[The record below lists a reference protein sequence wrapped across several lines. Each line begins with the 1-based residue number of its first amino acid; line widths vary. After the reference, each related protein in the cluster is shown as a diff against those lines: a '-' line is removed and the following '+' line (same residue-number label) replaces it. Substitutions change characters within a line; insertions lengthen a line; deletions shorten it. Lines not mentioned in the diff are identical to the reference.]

1 MRAFLERLK
10 VGEGRLFYCAE
21 RVAPSY
27 PFAWHYH
34 PEFEL
39 TYIVS
44 SRGRR
49 FIGDHIGNYED
60 GDLLL
65 IGPNLPHTWA
75 SEGEGEHRAVVIQFG
90 EDVFGKGGLQGLSP
104 GGVRTLLE
112 QSALGL
118 RFFGAAEA
126 KVASALRGI
135 AALSPV
141 RQLATLLTV
150 LDDLSTEGDVESLS
164 SRLFSVDGSGGETH
178 SVDRVCGYIHEHYRE
193 RIPLERAA
201 EEAAMSVSAFCR
213 FFKRTT
219 GKTFSRYVNELR
231 LGNAC
236 RLLVQTERNIAQI
249 AQDSGFSNLS
259 HFNQAFLASKKLRPG
274 EYRRVFR
281 KGVEAGSS

>member
-10 VGEGRLFYCAE
+10 IGEGRMFYCAE

-39 TYIVS
+39 TYIVH

-49 FIGDHIGNYED
+49 FIGDHIGTYLD

-75 SEGEGEHRAVVIQFG
+75 SEGEGSHQAVVIQFG
-90 EDVFGKGGLQGLSP
+90 EDVLGKAGVQGLSAGP
-104 GGVRTLLE
+104 MRKMLE

-118 RFFGAAEA
+118 RFFGGAEA
-126 KVASALRGI
+126 NVGAALQEMAG
-135 AALSPV
+135 LSPV

-150 LDDLSTEGDVESLS
+150 LDDLSGAMESEVLS
-164 SRLFSVDGSGGETH
+164 SRLFVDEGLGADAH
-178 SVDRVCGYIHEHYRE
+178 PVDRVCSYIHEHYRE

-201 EEAAMSVSAFCR
+201 QEAAMSVSAFCR

-236 RLLVQTERNIAQI
+236 RLLVETEQNIAQI
-249 AQDSGFSNLS
+249 AQDSGFTNLS

-281 KGVEAGSS
+281 KGAEK